1 MFIGD
6 YRPTKRVG
14 IEELDGCIKLLSDSY
29 ELADE
34 RRDKRASLY
43 MGALIALETMR
54 HGRFEYPRDF
64 MAVFENRV
72 EEWEGEQWQQ

>member
-14 IEELDGCIKLLSDSY
+14 IEELDGCIRLLTDKLD
-29 ELADE
+29 EAADNGE
-34 RRDKRASLY
+34 VIAAIY
-43 MGALIALETMR
+43 MGALLTMETIR
-54 HGRFEYPRDF
+54 NGRFEYPCDF

-72 EEWEGEQWQQ
+72 NELEGWQ

>member
-1 MFIGD
+1 VAVFIGD

-34 RRDKRASLY
+34 QRDKSASLY
-43 MGALIALETMR
+43 MGALIAMETIR
-54 HGRFEYPRDF
+54 NGRFEYPKDF
-64 MAVFENRV
+64 MAVFDNRIR
-72 EEWEGEQWQQ
+72 ELEGE